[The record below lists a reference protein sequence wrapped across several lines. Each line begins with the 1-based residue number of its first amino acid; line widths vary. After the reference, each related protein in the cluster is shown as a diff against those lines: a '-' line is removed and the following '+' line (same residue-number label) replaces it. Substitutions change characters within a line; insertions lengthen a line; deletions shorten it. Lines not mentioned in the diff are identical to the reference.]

1 MIKKTCTYS
10 HPSHAGLLCE
20 PYERSRPE
28 VCFQVL
34 AACERHHTTRKAGPY
49 SFTSALIWA
58 LGQLKDQRSFSTLRL
73 KTMIRKAPRFPKD
86 QIPQLSFRMGNSR
99 PECIHIARMVGQE
112 EDCPPSPIEDIRR
125 QQYLDVRLHFSE
137 ELTYQKVLET
147 CDALK
152 VLKSSDMGSM
162 RHIALIGK
170 NRMAPHVEKAAS
182 MVQDAW
188 LEFKRRRDR
197 QSITSLE
204 VNQGM
209 QRLSP
214 PSPIHSPA
222 QCASSAS
229 STLSPSYNE
238 ETPLLPMAKSPEPTP
253 DEPTSVR
260 YHFRMLMR
268 GLGEIFMGLLKRLIP
283 RIRQRPRERPSVSIA

>member
-1 MIKKTCTYS
+1 
-10 HPSHAGLLCE
+10 
-20 PYERSRPE
+20 
-28 VCFQVL
+28 
-34 AACERHHTTRKAGPY
+34 
-49 SFTSALIWA
+49 
-58 LGQLKDQRSFSTLRL
+58 
-73 KTMIRKAPRFPKD
+73 MIRKAPKFPKD

-209 QRLSP
+209 QRLLP

-268 GLGEIFMGLLKRLIP
+268 GLGKIFMDLLKRLIP
-283 RIRQRPRERPSVSIA
+283 RIRQRPRERPNVFVV